1 MFELKQPSMSGFS
14 NLVDPTV
21 DFIESDNE
29 AVSVDFV
36 KNFIPPNENPAEP
49 ISIFLYPIRDR
60 SDQLLTCRE
69 GRGDGTGGT
78 NNNINEQQQENEE
91 GEVVGSFNVVLFW
104 RDLLRNTLPPSSRG
118 IVVVTQNACG
128 QTFTYEING
137 AETTY
142 LANKDVH
149 ETKYDDIG
157 LTATLSSLLD
167 RTISSTSFS
176 LGCTDFTLLDSTC
189 PITIR
194 ITPSIKNEDYFKSK
208 NPIIFAIGAGLIF
221 FFAGGLFLLYDL
233 LVDRRR
239 TL

>member
-1 MFELKQPSMSGFS
+1 MSGFS

-21 DFIESDNE
+21 DFLESDE
-29 AVSVDFV
+29 AVSVNFV

-49 ISIFLYPIRDR
+49 ISILLYPIRNR
-60 SDQLLTCRE
+60 SNQQLHTTNCRT
-69 GRGDGTGGT
+69 GRRDGTDGT
-78 NNNINEQQQENEE
+78 DNDFDERGEDDE
-91 GEVVGSFNVVLFW
+91 EVVGSFSVILFW

-118 IVVVTQNACG
+118 IVVVTQNDCG

-149 ETKYDDIG
+149 EPQYDGIG

-167 RTISSTSFS
+167 RTISSNSFS

-194 ITPSIKNEDYFKSK
+194 ITPSIKNEEHFKS
-208 NPIIFAIGAGLIF
+208 NDPIIFAVGAGLVF